1 MRMPPV
7 PKPAVRS
14 PAAGARQPEAGA
26 RSRLFAAVF
35 LSVVGLFVAAV
46 LALVIAD
53 AAYVDL
59 SSARRVL
66 ASPEFRAA
74 LWLSLWTSTLTA
86 VLGVAVAAPVGYAL
100 SRFRFPGYILVDSI
114 VDLPIVLPPLVL
126 GLSLLVFFHTS
137 VGKWIESLGLT
148 FVYER
153 RGIVLCQFL
162 VSASFGIRAAKVGFD
177 GVDRRLED
185 VALTLGATRA
195 GAFFRVALPL
205 ARSGLVAGGVLVWAR
220 AFGLFGPL
228 IVFVGAVRMR
238 TEVLPTTVYL
248 EQSVGRLESALVVTL
263 FMLAV
268 AVVALMVI
276 RSLTDRWL

>member
-1 MRMPPV
+1 MS
-7 PKPAVRS
+7 KPAVRS
-14 PAAGARQPEAGA
+14 PVAGP
-26 RSRLFAAVF
+26 RSKLFAAAF

-66 ASPEFRAA
+66 ASAEFRAA

-86 VLGVAVAAPVGYAL
+86 ILGVVVAAPVGYAL
-100 SRFRFPGYILVDSI
+100 SRFRFPGHLLVDSI

-268 AVVALMVI
+268 AAVALMVI

>member
-1 MRMPPV
+1 M

-14 PAAGARQPEAGA
+14 PVAGARQPEAGA
-26 RSRLFAAVF
+26 RSRLFAAAF
-35 LSVVGLFVAAV
+35 LSVVGLFVAGV

-59 SSARRVL
+59 ASARRVL
-66 ASPEFRAA
+66 TSPEFRAA

-86 VLGVAVAAPVGYAL
+86 VLGVAVAAPMGYAL
-100 SRFRFPGYILVDSI
+100 SRFRFPGHILIDSI
-114 VDLPIVLPPLVL
+114 VDLPIILPPLVL

-268 AVVALMVI
+268 AVVALVVI